1 MDRDWKVERVM
12 EHMHEGRAPSEIDRA
27 MMLRRGEAHDI
38 VVDYWHADKLR
49 GKRRLAEGEWGDV

>member
-12 EHMHEGRAPSEIDRA
+12 EHMHQGHAPSEIDRA

-38 VVDYWHADKLR
+38 VVDYWYADKLR
-49 GKRRLAEGEWGDV
+49 GRRKYIEMEDE